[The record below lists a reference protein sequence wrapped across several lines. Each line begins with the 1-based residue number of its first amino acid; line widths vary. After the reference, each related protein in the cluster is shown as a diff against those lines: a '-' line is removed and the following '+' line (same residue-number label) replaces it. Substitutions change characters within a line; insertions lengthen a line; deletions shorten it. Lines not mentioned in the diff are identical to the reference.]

1 MLATLQIISGSE
13 LRDIKARTNDY
24 NAFGSVTSYN
34 TCMQQIVKFC
44 LHILCWLHTTRSKDQ
59 QSKVTCKK
67 VSKSLKLCCK
77 S

>member
-24 NAFGSVTSYN
+24 PAFGSVTSYN
-34 TCMQQIVKFC
+34 RCMQQIVKFC
-44 LHILCWLHTTRSKDQ
+44 PHILRWLHTTRSKAQ

-67 VSKSLKLCCK
+67 VSKSLKLSCK